1 MKIFIATASI
11 FLFLFSLNTN
21 AATIKITG
29 PCSEIPI
36 VESSINILDFKINL
50 GKITV
55 DFLTQEKI
63 PFVGSEYGFNSING
77 TDVGDDAIEILS
89 DTKLR
94 AYGWCYT
101 INNIANDK
109 MPDEIFLTKQ
119 SDSISWFYA
128 FATYDRGV
136 WKDYCTPA
144 YKIHY
149 SKFCSQK

>member
-1 MKIFIATASI
+1 MKIFNSTVFILLI
-11 FLFLFSLNTN
+11 ILSLKTN
-21 AATIKITG
+21 AASIKITG
-29 PCSEIPI
+29 PCSETPI
-36 VESSINILDFKINL
+36 VESSINILDLNHNL
-50 GKITV
+50 GRITV
-55 DFLTQEKI
+55 DFLTQNKI
-63 PFVGSEYGFNSING
+63 PFIGSEYGINSINE
-77 TDVGDDAIEILS
+77 TAVGDDALEILS
-89 DTKLR
+89 DTKMR

-144 YKIHY
+144 YKTHY